1 LFAAFLGMNPI
12 QQLLGPHVLAQ
23 VGPTHAAFLTGR
35 SFFPKLISGPFG
47 HGLHLAFDLAA
58 VSTFLAAVF
67 SWLRGGGAAHH
78 QRTLA
83 AQAAEGLAAVG
94 AMVSEE
100 VGAGSDD
107 GAEAEVSVL
116 R

>member
-1 LFAAFLGMNPI
+1 
-12 QQLLGPHVLAQ
+12 

-58 VSTFLAAVF
+58 LSTFVAAGF
-67 SWLRGGGAAHH
+67 SWLRGGGRAHH

-94 AMVSEE
+94 AMAAEE
-100 VGAGSDD
+100 AGAGSDE
-107 GAEAEVSVL
+107 GAESEVPAL